1 MNFVDGKVG
10 QYVQASV
17 QAEGQEVINNAEAE
31 LLRICRLY
39 PIPFRQ
45 VRSVAAAQRVLA
57 HQLTDIQEHSSNFSP
72 RELVLLEEEI
82 REKQNRLV
90 LNREYF
96 REALSQGWA
105 EVDDPAP
112 SPQLPAGPRVYNS
125 SYDESCDA
133 SGSGDG
139 GGKSSGDNPLNEPL
153 LTS

>member
-1 MNFVDGKVG
+1 MKFVDGKVG

-112 SPQLPAGPRVYNS
+112 SPQQLPRGTRVYS
-125 SYDESCDA
+125 ASYDA
-133 SGSGDG
+133 SGSGD
-139 GGKSSGDNPLNEPL
+139 GKSSGDNPLNEPL